1 MRFTKSNV
9 SRSVLA
15 FGIVLGVI
23 ATLGLVEGRLDAA
36 DTPAAS
42 KSGSGAFV
50 SYKGGTL
57 TLKGKSGLVVFEQVG
72 ENYKSF
78 HNNENGP
85 GSRLVNTVEALSGSV
100 LPGNVPALS
109 RVLPG
114 TLVRV
119 NVEDREIYFG
129 LDYRVVGTLVSYQ
142 DGKLVL
148 LAADVGPGLVKIP
161 TGKVSLTIDPNIPG
175 LESVAGGDFKYAGS
189 AGELLK
195 NAKPGAMITARSEY
209 DVDAIEVI
217 EVGEPRRRMERYI
230 GQTRGPE
237 RGTFVS
243 FKDGLLRIHG
253 KGVNALAVNDYER
266 LATRRID
273 ASIPVFESIDGG
285 AYQPVGVDALKSVKE
300 GTIVTIQK
308 VENVMLAVQIG
319 LAKRD

>member
-1 MRFTKSNV
+1 MRFIKSVFRRND
-9 SRSVLA
+9 LA
-15 FGIVLGVI
+15 FGIVLGLVVQ
-23 ATLGLVEGRLDAA
+23 LGFVPCRLDAVE
-36 DTPAAS
+36 TPAAS
-42 KSGSGAFV
+42 KSDSGAFV
-50 SYKGGTL
+50 SYNDETL
-57 TLKGKSGLVVFEQVG
+57 TLKGKSGLIVY
-72 ENYKSF
+72 ENIGQIYKSY
-78 HNNENGP
+78 HNNESGP
-85 GSRLVNTVEALSGSV
+85 GSRLVNTVDALSGSV

-119 NVEDREIYFG
+119 NVEAREIYFG

-142 DGKLVL
+142 DDKLVL
-148 LAADVGPGLVKIP
+148 LAADVEPGLVKIP
-161 TGKVSLTIDPNIPG
+161 TGKISLTIAPKIPG
-175 LESVAGGDFKYAGS
+175 LESVGGGDFKYAGS

-195 NAKPGAMITARSEY
+195 NAKPGAKVTARSEY

-253 KGVNALAVNDYER
+253 KGVRSLAVNDYER
-266 LATRRID
+266 LTVRRID
-273 ASIPVFESIDGG
+273 VGMPVFESIDGG
-285 AYQPVGVDALKSVKE
+285 EYQPVGVDALKSVKE

-308 VENVMLAVQIG
+308 VENVVLAVQIG
-319 LAKRD
+319 MVK